1 MSRHD
6 LIFDIHYSYYLEK
19 MFATLT
25 GRIDRFM
32 TFLIILSGCGVFV
45 SITGYVWFGAFIAAL
60 SVSQVVYQFSRSSG
74 IATEQARLYLELI
87 TDEPSL
93 THEELLARFKHLQ
106 NADSKPWG
114 CLELPAQKRATIVLG
129 FPDTYRELSKQ
140 ERIAAW
146 LAGDLPPKKQ
156 KETRDDSTPT

>member
-1 MSRHD
+1 MSRYD
-6 LIFDIHYSYYLEK
+6 LIFDITYSHYVEK

-25 GRIDRFM
+25 GRIDRLM

-45 SITGYVWFGAFIAAL
+45 SITGYAWFGAFIAAL

-93 THEELLARFKHLQ
+93 SDEELLARFKHLQ

-114 CLELPAQKRATIVLG
+114 CLELPAQKRAAISLDRT
-129 FPDTYRELSKQ
+129 DKNRELTKQ
-140 ERIAAW
+140 EMFSAW
-146 LAGDLPPKKQ
+146 LAGDLPRKNPHG
-156 KETRDDSTPT
+156 

>member
-1 MSRHD
+1 
-6 LIFDIHYSYYLEK
+6 
-19 MFATLT
+19 
-25 GRIDRFM
+25 
-32 TFLIILSGCGVFV
+32 
-45 SITGYVWFGAFIAAL
+45 
-60 SVSQVVYQFSRSSG
+60 
-74 IATEQARLYLELI
+74 EQARLYLELI